1 MPTWSNTNKSSDPTW
16 QKYTR
21 RGTTPT
27 LGDLAN
33 FDFTE
38 SISEDGSP
46 TLGDAVISSFS
57 SDNQVWVNQSKN

>member
-1 MPTWSNTNKSSDPTW
+1 MPFVNQSKSSDPTW

-46 TLGDAVISSFS
+46 TLGDATIESFAASS
-57 SDNQVWVNQSKN
+57 QVWTNQQKS

>member
-1 MPTWSNTNKSSDPTW
+1 MPFVNQNKSSDPTW

-27 LGDLAN
+27 LGDLGE

-46 TLGDAVISSFS
+46 IMGDAVISSFS
-57 SDNQVWVNQSKN
+57 SDSQVWTNQQKS